1 MEIKDMSEE
10 LKEQLQKMT
19 NDELIDFAL
28 EHLGKEHEAV
38 RHAALM
44 EHFLRIKDDPNT
56 ITALAGDDRAL
67 ELKLKQIIDSRS

>member
-1 MEIKDMSEE
+1 MSEE
-10 LKEQLQKMT
+10 LKEQFQKMT

-28 EHLGKEHEAV
+28 EHLGQENETV

-56 ITALAGDDRAL
+56 IIEPAGDLKTL
-67 ELKLKQIIDSRS
+67 EWKLKQITGS